1 MNTFASVFVPAD
13 AQAAAQADLG
23 EGFFTAALSADG
35 AEPATYYWS
44 SGYFE
49 SSELDH
55 IVNEATWAHTVK
67 FGDAQAALVAMGLQ
81 AVAILEIS

>member
-1 MNTFASVFVPAD
+1 MNTFASVFISAAD
-13 AQAAAQADLG
+13 QAAAQADIG

-35 AEPATYYWS
+35 SEPATHFWS

-55 IVNEATWAHTVK
+55 IVNEATWAYTVK
-67 FGDAQAALVAMGLQ
+67 FGDAQAALESMGLQ
-81 AVAILEIS
+81 QTNAEN

>member
-1 MNTFASVFVPAD
+1 MNTFASVFVPAAD
-13 AQAAAQADLG
+13 QAAAQADMG

-35 AEPATYYWS
+35 SEPATYYWS

-67 FGDAQAALVAMGLQ
+67 FDDANTALAAMGLQ
-81 AVAILEIS
+81 PVQSPE

>member
-1 MNTFASVFVPAD
+1 MNTFASVFVPAAD
-13 AQAAAQADLG
+13 QAAAQADMG

-35 AEPATYYWS
+35 SEPATYYWS

-67 FGDAQAALVAMGLQ
+67 FDDVNTALAAMGLQ